1 MKKLFIF
8 ALTLLTLK
16 GYSQD
21 NIKIEMTETYELSNI
36 ILALTQYGKT
46 DATEVLKVPP
56 YYDDIMKY
64 FEPVKNHPLL
74 DSVNYSREK
83 WEDYLSFRTDAY
95 CFTIG
100 TDNKLKRNTNFY
112 TNPGHNPLDKNLDL
126 VNDFI
131 TKSNFRQFYNNHKNF
146 YQNIITNYKEFY
158 FVNQSKQFLE
168 KVSNSNKSNDKE
180 KYIVVLS
187 PLVFRMNCHREI
199 DSLTVVDFPSIGKDL
214 ILGNL
219 ETNYNTRIVEN
230 HYLFTEMD
238 HGYVN
243 PISDKYEKLITSNFN
258 LTIWDKKSGYAGISN
273 FNEYMTWAVYD
284 LFIKE
289 NFPIVADSIS
299 LPWQYQNATRG
310 FFAQNLFAKKVS
322 ELYFKQKGKKSIE
335 HIYKPLLKWCKKIEN
350 KITQPT
356 LINANTEKFAKADIS
371 NFVVEFSEKMNTQNS
386 FQIQLYE
393 FKNGN
398 QTGKESLIEVKNAVW
413 TDNGKKATFKIDTD
427 FEVFVMYLSRYVMS
441 KHLLSDTGILL
452 QPESYILVKK

>member
-1 MKKLFIF
+1 MKKLIIF
-8 ALTLLTLK
+8 TLTFLTLQ

-21 NIKIEMTETYELSNI
+21 NIKIEMTESYELSNI
-36 ILALTQYGKT
+36 ILALTLYGRT
-46 DATEVLKVPP
+46 DAWEVQKVPP
-56 YYDDIMKY
+56 YYNDIIKY

-74 DSVNYSREK
+74 DSVNYSRQK

-146 YQNIITNYKEFY
+146 YQNIISNYKEFY

-168 KVSNSNKSNDKE
+168 KVTNAHKSNDKE
-180 KYIVVLS
+180 KYLIVLS
-187 PLVFRMNCHREI
+187 PLVYRMNCHRNI
-199 DSLTVVDFPSIGKDL
+199 DSLTVVDFPSISKDL

-230 HYLFTEMD
+230 HTLFTEMD

-243 PISDKYEKLITSNFN
+243 PISDKYEKLITSNFK
-258 LTIWDKKSGYAGISN
+258 LSKWDKQSGYQGVNN

-289 NFPIVADSIS
+289 KFPMVADSIA
-299 LPWQYQNATRG
+299 LQWQYQNASRG
-310 FFAQNLFAKKVS
+310 FIGQNLFAKKVS
-322 ELYFKQKGKKSIE
+322 ELYFKQKGDRKIE
-335 HIYKPLLKWCKKIEN
+335 NIYVPLLKWCKSIQDKVS
-350 KITQPT
+350 QPT
-356 LINANTEKFAKADIS
+356 LLNIDTKNFVKTNIS
-371 NFVVEFSEKMNTQNS
+371 NIQINFSETMQADKP
-386 FQIQLYE
+386 FKIQIME
-393 FKNGN
+393 FKDGSETGRKNFIELKNPNWTNEYKTLNLKVETEYKEFALVFNWWGN
-398 QTGKESLIEVKNAVW
+398 DKP
-413 TDNGKKATFKIDTD
+413 
-427 FEVFVMYLSRYVMS
+427 
-441 KHLLSDTGILL
+441 LLSKNEILL
-452 QPESYILVKK
+452 QPASYIPLKK